1 MNKESMIA
9 KEERKRP
16 LVYSLIVVINS
27 YREHLLGPVL
37 ANNKLVE
44 SLADFLRSRK
54 IPTQIGPSD
63 PPVPGPRGPNEIN
76 TNRSLRSSVVIVR
89 PILWWLPIAAATTTT
104 VEPQT
109 GPEKPTIGGSESV
122 EVSVGRRKN
131 SGD

>member
-1 MNKESMIA
+1 MIA

-44 SLADFLRSRK
+44 SLADFLRSWK

-63 PPVPGPRGPNEIN
+63 PPSFVVVPGPNW
-76 TNRSLRSSVVIVR
+76 SLHSRSSVVIVR
-89 PILWWLPIAAATTTT
+89 PILW
-104 VEPQT
+104 
-109 GPEKPTIGGSESV
+109 
-122 EVSVGRRKN
+122 
-131 SGD
+131 